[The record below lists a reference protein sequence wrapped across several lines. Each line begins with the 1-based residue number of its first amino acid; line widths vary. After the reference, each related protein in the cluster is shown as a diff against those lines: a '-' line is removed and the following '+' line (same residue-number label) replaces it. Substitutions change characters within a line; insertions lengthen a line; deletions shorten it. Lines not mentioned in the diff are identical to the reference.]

1 MLKVSPPKWLSWV
14 KELLSTATSS
24 VLLNGTAGKDFKCS
38 RGARQGDPLSP
49 LLFAIAADLL
59 QCVINREY
67 NLGNLL
73 PPFPQRTDTTFP
85 IIQYADDTILIMQ
98 ADEDQLAL
106 LKRILHSIT
115 LSSGLVNF
123 HKSCLVPI
131 NVSPEKACS
140 LAQAFGCE
148 VGSFPFTYLGL
159 PLGLTASSERLC
171 PFNLSN

>member
-1 MLKVSPPKWLSWV
+1 
-14 KELLSTATSS
+14 
-24 VLLNGTAGKDFKCS
+24 
-38 RGARQGDPLSP
+38 
-49 LLFAIAADLL
+49 
-59 QCVINREY
+59 
-67 NLGNLL
+67 L
-73 PPFPQRTDTTFP
+73 PPFPQRIDAPFP

-98 ADEDQLAL
+98 AEDRLAL
-106 LKRILHSIT
+106 LKRILHNIT
-115 LSSGLVNF
+115 LSSGLVVNF

>member
-1 MLKVSPPKWLSWV
+1 
-14 KELLSTATSS
+14 
-24 VLLNGTAGKDFKCS
+24 VLLNGTSGKDFKCS

-49 LLFAIAADLL
+49 LLFLIAADLL